1 MDGQLVEDFS
11 KDAGKAIKRTVG
23 IVATGIFMI
32 AAGAYWLGVDGETQ
46 GCIPAA
52 ITEEE
57 TVKLQV
63 ALEHGQRIET
73 RRGANGFCE
82 LVVK

>member
-23 IVATGIFMI
+23 IVAAGIFAI
-32 AAGAYWLGVDGETQ
+32 AAGAYWFGPDRETR
-46 GCIPAA
+46 GCTPAA

-57 TVKLQV
+57 TVKLRA
-63 ALEHGQRIET
+63 ALEQGQRIET

>member
-11 KDAGKAIKRTVG
+11 KKAGTAIKRTVG
-23 IVATGIFMI
+23 IVAAGVFMI
-32 AAGAYWLGVDGETQ
+32 AAGAYWLDVDGETQ
-46 GCIPAA
+46 GCTPAA

-57 TVKLQV
+57 TVKLRA
-63 ALEHGQRIET
+63 ALEQGQRIET